1 MELQA
6 LDVNPLTLL
15 VIAHADVVVIISKM
29 SNWREEYLVSLKE
42 SEMNSPVNMELVQT
56 CSQMADRISAL
67 EAERASLQA
76 RPLAPPS
83 SSSSSSTTGKPPPP
97 DAAAPR
103 PGHDDATT
111 TQLRHDLAE
120 ALRAKGATETRL
132 RAAEEE
138 LAKLRVKTKEDA
150 RSLRDLTSERTAL
163 TTRLKDREY
172 ELREKRKLVEEVQDE
187 MITLNLQMSVAE
199 KERDK
204 VKKENKELVD
214 RWMKRMAQEADA
226 MNLANEPASR

>member
-1 MELQA
+1 M
-6 LDVNPLTLL
+6 P
-15 VIAHADVVVIISKM
+15 S
-29 SNWREEYLVSLKE
+29 WREEYLTSLKG
-42 SEMNSPVNMELVQT
+42 SEMNNPVNMELVQT

-67 EAERASLQA
+67 EAERSSLEAQ
-76 RPLAPPS
+76 LAAGAPS
-83 SSSSSSTTGKPPPP
+83 SGKPVQ
-97 DAAAPR
+97 DASSAGND
-103 PGHDDATT
+103 PGS

-120 ALRAKGATETRL
+120 ALRSKGTTEVRL

-138 LAKLRVKTKEDA
+138 LTKLRSKTKEDS
-150 RSLRDLTSERTAL
+150 RSIRDLTSERTTL

-172 ELREKRKLVEEVQDE
+172 ELREKRKLLEQVQDE
-187 MITLNLQMSVAE
+187 MITLNLQVSIAE

-226 MNLANEPASR
+226 MNLANEPGSR